1 VSAAKGEGA
10 AEPSVAAALVRQLKR
25 ATVVTAQQTDA
36 IGVCDSFTEA
46 EYRLLKNDKLRN
58 EMFADAIAH
67 VAARAPG
74 LFRWADMGTGGFAF
88 LSVHILEA
96 FDAHRVTAVE
106 VQQDAFE
113 SAGRWLRE
121 KCRDG
126 ARFRVL
132 HSVCSS
138 VGLAEM
144 VDGEP
149 CDAMVGELVG
159 NIASS
164 EGIVAAV
171 ADWRARG
178 LCRPGAVF
186 VPGKVATY
194 YRLAH
199 LKGAHFRRG
208 TRSSP
213 TRVSSTIALVYTY
226 QCMLPGHVTSSYLG
240 VILGGQTWG
249 SYLGVILGGHTWG
262 SYLGVILGF
271 TLHLSGYT

>member
-1 VSAAKGEGA
+1 
-10 AEPSVAAALVRQLKR
+10 VAAALVRQLKR

-67 VAARAPG
+67 VATCAAG

-88 LSVHILEA
+88 LSAHILDA
-96 FDAHRVTAVE
+96 CDAHRVTAVE
-106 VQQDAFE
+106 VQQGAFE
-113 SAGRWLRE
+113 SAARWLRE

-138 VGLAEM
+138 VGLADM

-213 TRVSSTIALVYTY
+213 TRVSSTIALGTINIDRCSISHQLGTLEELNLNSPASV
-226 QCMLPGHVTSSYLG
+226 CSRCDRRWPSPLTSPRVS
-240 VILGGQTWG
+240 
-249 SYLGVILGGHTWG
+249 S
-262 SYLGVILGF
+262 
-271 TLHLSGYT
+271 TLSCCGWPWRTL